1 MKKYEIP
8 VIKRITFE
16 VDFNKVYNAI
26 KKEYPN
32 FDDDDIYIEFGNNM
46 EDYLKEVCPKMKDVS
61 FHVIREYCGVTTA
74 EYIVDTI
81 WTDFVKWIK
90 ENKK

>member
-32 FDDDDIYIEFGNNM
+32 FDNDDIYNEFGDNT
-46 EDYLKEVCPKMKDVS
+46 EDYLKEVCPELKGINLCEDNEVWESVDHITYSIWKD
-61 FHVIREYCGVTTA
+61 F
-74 EYIVDTI
+74 
-81 WTDFVKWIK
+81 K
-90 ENKK
+90 EWLKTKK